1 VFDAQLEWERLGGT
15 EPRPSHPANTNDI
28 SQNMEKMDL
37 DEGGNGEGVGSS
49 DDDGDE
55 LIASP
60 TSSSLQDS
68 TKTRT

>member
-1 VFDAQLEWERLGGT
+1 
-15 EPRPSHPANTNDI
+15 
-28 SQNMEKMDL
+28 MEKMDL